1 MFCRQIFKLL
11 YDDPNVFLKSKLV
24 LWPLLSTSFSHW
36 VPKSIQNHNS
46 QETTTFFWSGEI
58 NKLTPPYKGV
68 SLIWLVT
75 LDDLSTDLSFQKKVK
90 NKNAL
95 YLSVKVFSTKV
106 LIGDINFSLQLETG
120 PPFLRGHPNHVK
132 VKPLAVQREY
142 LHFSFI

>member
-1 MFCRQIFKLL
+1 MQR
-11 YDDPNVFLKSKLV
+11 
-24 LWPLLSTSFSHW
+24 
-36 VPKSIQNHNS
+36 
-46 QETTTFFWSGEI
+46 
-58 NKLTPPYKGV
+58 V

-75 LDDLSTDLSFQKKVK
+75 LDDLPTDLSFQKKKVKK

-95 YLSVKVFSTKV
+95 YLSVKVFSTKL

-142 LHFSFI
+142 LHFSVI

>member
-1 MFCRQIFKLL
+1 MTIIIHFI
-11 YDDPNVFLKSKLV
+11 
-24 LWPLLSTSFSHW
+24 WPLSSEEYS
-36 VPKSIQNHNS
+36 KSRFTRKYN
-46 QETTTFFWSGEI
+46 FFWSGEI
-58 NKLTPPYKGV
+58 NKLTPPCKGV

-75 LDDLSTDLSFQKKVK
+75 LDDLSTDLSFQKKSKK

-142 LHFSFI
+142 LHFSVI